1 VTDPVTKFAK
11 KIEAEQLQKRRPL
24 RQFMRWLSKVA
35 FWLLA
40 DLTIEGQENFPSQ
53 GPLIVVGNHFSFVD
67 PAAFVRVSPAPL
79 EFIGGAVNPHA
90 PAFILFIPRL
100 WGYLPVKRGTGSTFA
115 LREAEKVLN
124 KGGVLG
130 VFPEAGN
137 WAQVLRP
144 PRPGAAFLVAR
155 TNAKVLPVGLDGM
168 DQIFPALR
176 RFKRA
181 KVTIKIGQ
189 PYQPIEVTG
198 KGPERRQQINEVGHE
213 MMRHIAALIPPEKRG
228 HYSDDPAIRAAAQ
241 GTEIYPW
248 ADKVEG
254 EVMGRVS

>member
-1 VTDPVTKFAK
+1 MTNFAK
-11 KIEAEQLQKRRPL
+11 KVEAEQLKKRNPL
-24 RQFMRWLSKVA
+24 RRFMRWLSKVA
-35 FWLLA
+35 FWLLT
-40 DLTIEGQENFPSQ
+40 DLTIEGQENFPDE

-67 PAAFVRVSPAPL
+67 PAAFVRVCPAPL

-90 PAFILFIPRL
+90 PSIILFIPRL

-124 KGGVLG
+124 RGGILG

-144 PRPGAAFLVAR
+144 PRPGAGFLVSR
-155 TNAKVLPVGLDGM
+155 TNARVLPVGLDGM
-168 DQIFPALR
+168 DQVFPSLKG
-176 RFKRA
+176 FKRA
-181 KVTIKIGQ
+181 KVTIKIGE
-189 PYQPIEVTG
+189 PYQPMEVTG
-198 KGPERRQQINEVGHE
+198 KGRERRRQIDEVGHE
-213 MMRHIAALIPPEKRG
+213 MMRKIAQLIPPEKRG

-248 ADKVEG
+248 AEKVEG
-254 EVMGRVS
+254 EVEGRVS